1 MDALVSH
8 RLSGQEYQVTLYVIR
23 KTYGF
28 NKVFDYI
35 SMGQIADATGIKR
48 PKVALL
54 LKTLCEKKI
63 ISVTKKDNNKLNC
76 LAFSKDYD
84 NWKVLPKKI
93 TIPTRST
100 HLFKDNREDKTG
112 RKCLICSMDEF
123 YTHNG
128 EYMLHK
134 HHIEWKLNK
143 NNLPKSDKTSSTILV
158 CFRCHRNIHKN
169 VIQKDTILKL
179 LSNLVTVPQ
188 KDTLMFPKKVPLMLP
203 KMVHTKE
210 SIKETLTKESNT
222 MSPVAII
229 ISILNSVLGTKYKI
243 SSKKTIDLIQV
254 RMKEGFT
261 VEDFKTVIEKKYA
274 EWGQDEKMSAFL
286 RPETLFGAKFEA
298 YLNQVIVRPMSKNEQ
313 TIDRVFKQME
323 ELENDKR
330 RSKDAGNENDIIIS

>member
-28 NKVFDYI
+28 NKVCDYI
-35 SMGQIADATGIKR
+35 SMGQIADATGINR

-54 LKTLCEKKI
+54 IKNLKEKNI
-63 ISVTKKDNNKLNC
+63 IGVTKKDNTVSQKDNTLLNC
-76 LAFSKDYD
+76 LYFSKDYE

-93 TIPTRST
+93 TVTQ
-100 HLFKDNREDKTG
+100 KDNT
-112 RKCLICSMDEF
+112 L
-123 YTHNG
+123 
-128 EYMLHK
+128 
-134 HHIEWKLNK
+134 
-143 NNLPKSDKTSSTILV
+143 LPKKIT
-158 CFRCHRNIHKN
+158 
-169 VIQKDTILKL
+169 
-179 LSNLVTVPQ
+179 
-188 KDTLMFPKKVPLMLP
+188 KVLP

-330 RSKDAGNENDIIIS
+330 RSKDVGNENDIIIS